1 MGKEGRVR
9 VANKG
14 GRKERMHGWMDTG
27 RKRGYEREL
36 EEVKD
41 GGRGSEGGREDVRGN
56 ERRRSKGERGREEMR
71 KERLRT
77 QYGKLRKSEKVRK
90 GRERGG
96 I

>member
-36 EEVKD
+36 EEV
-41 GGRGSEGGREDVRGN
+41 REGGRDDVRGN

-77 QYGKLRKSEKVRK
+77 Q
-90 GRERGG
+90 
-96 I
+96 